1 MPRPRKDQELRRNE
15 FIVAAKDL
23 FFTKGYK
30 SVSINDILLSV
41 GKKSESPSVFY
52 YYFDSKQ
59 DIYEAVMENYC
70 DDYLNLME
78 SCFSDN
84 SISIEQKFINS
95 IELMSKTMNDSKN
108 NINGGDIEDNRLF
121 ILDLRDRTTR
131 KISKM
136 LSDSLIKY
144 PLLGKSDEQKRIMS
158 LYITGGI
165 SEIIYNIIFTS
176 YELDIDINK
185 LMNEILQ
192 FSAKVIGVP
201 QSVLKILL
209 KRI

>member
-1 MPRPRKDQELRRNE
+1 MPRPRKDQEIRRNE

-30 SVSINDILLSV
+30 SVSIDDILLSV

-59 DIYEAVMENYC
+59 DIYQAVMENYS

-95 IELMSKTMNDSKN
+95 IELMSKTINDSKN
-108 NINGGDIEDNRLF
+108 NLNGGDIEDNRLF

-136 LSDSLIKY
+136 LCDSLIKY
-144 PLLGKSDEQKRIMS
+144 PLLGKSDEQNRIMS

-165 SEIIYNIIFTS
+165 SEIIYNVIFTS
-176 YELDIDINK
+176 SELDIDINN

-201 QSVLKILL
+201 RSVLKILL